1 MPSNKDRLYI
11 VLYTRESGGNPTM
24 PGKEDTY
31 HWALLVGPKLETTYP
46 SGILLH
52 TQETPLPTGHSTWS
66 FEESTWP
73 LGPTST
79 ILARITVGKVID
91 KTRLLQSLRSTP
103 VRQDDPRWNDVY
115 WVKEALGRLRVDPK
129 GLGTSVTE
137 WGKVRNGVM
146 NFCQVKIEQEKVR
159 EAEREREM
167 MMKKKNKRSIGMN
180 VNVGSGGFGM
190 KRVPTFDLMER
201 KEVVA

>member
-11 VLYTRESGGNPTM
+11 VVYTRQGNPTM
-24 PGKEDTY
+24 PGREDTY
-31 HWALLVGPKLETTYP
+31 HWALMIGPKNEGEYP
-46 SGILLH
+46 TGILLH
-52 TQETPLPTGHSTWS
+52 TQEKPKQGGGSEWD

-73 LGPTST
+73 LAPTST
-79 ILARITVGKVID
+79 ILARITVGKVVD
-91 KTRLLQSLRSTP
+91 KSRLLKSLRSTP
-103 VRQDDPRWNDVY
+103 VRHDDPRWNDVY

-146 NFCQVKIEQEKVR
+146 NYCQVQTEQHR
-159 EAEREREM
+159 LT
-167 MMKKKNKRSIGMN
+167 KK
-180 VNVGSGGFGM
+180 GGFSIR
-190 KRVPTFDLMER
+190 RVPTFDLMER